1 MDSAVRILRKFVG
14 STLLVSTLLLLFN
27 LILIGSLIF
36 KETHQEASPEKVV
49 RELSSALQGADG
61 TYSLDPKG
69 AALLQQNRAWAMLLD
84 TGAG

>member
-27 LILIGSLIF
+27 LILLGSLIF

-49 RELSSALQGADG
+49 REISSALQESDG
-61 TYSLDPKG
+61 KYSLNPKG
-69 AALLQQNRAWAMLLD
+69 VPYFSR
-84 TGAG
+84 TGPGLCC